1 MTKRDNY
8 DELPQKSKKVFQK
21 KKGRTDFNE
30 RKLKAPP
37 EKHRQNQNW
46 KRKWEDSF
54 RKLEDHSGY

>member
-37 EKHRQNQNW
+37 EKHRQNQIW
-46 KRKWEDSF
+46 KRKWEDSYI
-54 RKLEDHSGY
+54 EE